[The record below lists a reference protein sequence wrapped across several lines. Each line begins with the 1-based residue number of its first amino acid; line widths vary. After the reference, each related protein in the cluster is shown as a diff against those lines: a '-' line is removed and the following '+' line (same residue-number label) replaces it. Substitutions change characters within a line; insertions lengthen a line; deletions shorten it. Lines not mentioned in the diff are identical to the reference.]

1 MNTMRNRIGK
11 RVPFQEVRHEPLADL
26 YPTPYPTPYQTPGFP
41 RYAAPSVR
49 TRYSPPVDP
58 LFVAFRILQ
67 VMFVAMPI
75 IAGMD
80 KFLHLTANWDHYVS
94 PVVPFL
100 THIREHEASLLIA
113 PMEIAVGLMVAFKPR
128 IGAIAATILFGMM
141 TLNLLIAPGQ
151 VYVAFLH
158 LCLCL
163 NAIVLF
169 ILSRKR

>member
-1 MNTMRNRIGK
+1 MNNAMRNRIGT
-11 RVPFQEVRHEPLADL
+11 RVPFQEVRNSRVDH
-26 YPTPYPTPYQTPGFP
+26 YVTPDFP
-41 RYAAPSVR
+41 RHSPSIR

-75 IAGMD
+75 GAGMD
-80 KFLHLTANWDHYVS
+80 KFFHLMANWDHYVS

-100 THIREHEASLLIA
+100 THIQVHEASLLIA
-113 PMEIAVGLMVAFKPR
+113 PLEIAVGLMVAFKPR
-128 IGAIAATILFGMM
+128 IGAVAAVGLFAMITM
-141 TLNLLIAPGQ
+141 NLFITPGQ
-151 VYVAFLH
+151 LHVAFLH

-163 NAIVLF
+163 NAVVLF

>member
-1 MNTMRNRIGK
+1 MNTMRNRVGR
-11 RVPFQEVRHEPLADL
+11 RVPFQEVRQIPQYQPYL
-26 YPTPYPTPYQTPGFP
+26 TPDFP
-41 RYAAPSVR
+41 RHSPSTR

-75 IAGMD
+75 GAGMD
-80 KFLHLTANWDHYVS
+80 KFFHLTANWDHYVS

-100 THIREHEASLLIA
+100 TQIRVHEASLLIA
-113 PMEIAVGLMVAFKPR
+113 PLEIAVGLMVAFKPR
-128 IGAIAATILFGMM
+128 IGAVAAMLLFGMITM
-141 TLNLLIAPGQ
+141 NLFITPGQ
-151 VYVAFLH
+151 LHIAFLH

-163 NAIVLF
+163 NAVVLF

>member
-1 MNTMRNRIGK
+1 MNTMRNRIGR
-11 RVPFQEVRHEPLADL
+11 RVPLQDPRQERLADL
-26 YPTPYPTPYQTPGFP
+26 YPTPYQTPGFP
-41 RYAAPSVR
+41 RHEPSVR

-75 IAGMD
+75 GAGMD
-80 KFLHLTANWDHYVS
+80 KFFHLTANWDHYVS

-100 THIREHEASLLIA
+100 TQIRVHEASLLIA
-113 PMEIAVGLMVAFKPR
+113 PLEIAVGLMVAFKPR
-128 IGAIAATILFGMM
+128 IGAIAAVLLFAMLTM
-141 TLNLLIAPGQ
+141 NLFITPGQ
-151 VYVAFLH
+151 IHIAFLH